1 LSDFWWWELAVTL
14 RKALAVVIVVFLE
27 GQPALV
33 ALLALLLASLVL
45 HVRVQPYVYMQQVT
59 NA

>member
-1 LSDFWWWELAVTL
+1 MTL

>member
-1 LSDFWWWELAVTL
+1 MSDFWWWELAVTL

>member
-1 LSDFWWWELAVTL
+1 MSDFWWWELAVTL

-27 GQPALV
+27 GQPALI